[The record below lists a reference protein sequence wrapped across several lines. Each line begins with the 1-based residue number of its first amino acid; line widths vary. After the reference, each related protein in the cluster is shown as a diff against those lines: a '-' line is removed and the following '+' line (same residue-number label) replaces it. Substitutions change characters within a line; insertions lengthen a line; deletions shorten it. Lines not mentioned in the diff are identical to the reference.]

1 MNAETKVTIR
11 AKAFSNEGVR
21 THKCLVSD
29 DRTVRVWD
37 SVAGHY
43 TTCHRLTPAA
53 IKRAREASG
62 MAS

>member
-11 AKAFSNEGVR
+11 AKAFATEGVR
-21 THKCLVSD
+21 THKCIVSA

-37 SVAGHY
+37 SVAGYY
-43 TTCHRLTPAA
+43 TSCHSLTPAA
-53 IKRAREASG
+53 MKRARLAAG